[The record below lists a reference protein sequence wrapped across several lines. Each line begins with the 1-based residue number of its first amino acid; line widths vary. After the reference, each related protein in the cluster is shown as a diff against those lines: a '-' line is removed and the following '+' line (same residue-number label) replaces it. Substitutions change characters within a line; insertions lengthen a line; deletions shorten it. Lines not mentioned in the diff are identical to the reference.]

1 MKTYR
6 VKQELMNVYAKRETR
21 KKMKTSLIGFSVFLI
36 LMYAFSSSYGVQ
48 NIIMPPLSIFFVI
61 ILGVIYVSS
70 ASQIMDIIKLTTYTF
85 SDEFVAIAL
94 DKTQLNLMNKIGVS
108 RIENKYGAKFNQ
120 TINFSELAS
129 TTIDDHSIIFKSKTF
144 DPFTSNGKITIPKEL
159 EKYDTLRSEIKQHP
173 EKYNLT
179 ST

>member
-36 LMYAFSSSYGVQ
+36 LMYAFTSSYGVQ

-94 DKTQLNLMNKIGVS
+94 DKTILNLMNKI
-108 RIENKYGAKFNQ
+108 
-120 TINFSELAS
+120 
-129 TTIDDHSIIFKSKTF
+129 
-144 DPFTSNGKITIPKEL
+144 
-159 EKYDTLRSEIKQHP
+159 
-173 EKYNLT
+173 
-179 ST
+179 